1 MRKGKDA
8 GGLLVITR
16 DSGKKVGKVEDLVLD
31 AQGSRVLGILIDD
44 AGWFREARVVPW
56 PSFRSI
62 GVDVVV
68 IDEEASAKKAS
79 DVPEMSAVLKTDNVL
94 VGARV
99 MTTDGR
105 ELGKIED
112 FYFDPQTGV
121 VKGFELSGGKGRTF
135 LPTPPSFQAGRDVSF
150 VDPSAAET
158 IISLKEALRGE

>member
-31 AQGSRVLGILIDD
+31 RQGSRVLGILIDE
-44 AGWFREARVVPW
+44 AGWFKEAKVVPW
-56 PSFRSI
+56 SSFRVI
-62 GVDVVV
+62 GLDAVI

-79 DVPEMSAVLKTDNVL
+79 EVPEMSEVLDQGNVL

-99 MTTDGR
+99 ATTDGR

-112 FYFDPQTGV
+112 FYFDPETGI
-121 VKGFELSGGKGRTF
+121 VKGFELSGGKGRSF
-135 LPTPPSFQAGRDVSF
+135 LPTPASFQAGKDVAL
-150 VDPSAAET
+150 VDPSAVET
-158 IISLKEALRGE
+158 ITDLKEALRGA